1 MNEFKKVRESLQM
14 SQQAIAEHFGMPRR
28 TWQDWERDERT
39 PPEWVKSLILKDLTE
54 LAEKQKTA
62 RDSWGGVAKYKD
74 CALAFARDSRTWPKD
89 SYDSLGYVTEGR
101 AGEEYHISCDGDG
114 GGLDIIWAFQ
124 LSDEEV
130 ENRAADEFVN
140 VMTENAR
147 LLIEEA
153 AYDEYTPDEFIQRM
167 NDIKEFF

>member
-39 PPEWVKSLILKDLTE
+39 PPEWVKILIFKELKE
-54 LAEKQKTA
+54 IAEKQKTA
-62 RDSWGGVAKYKD
+62 RDSWGGVSKYKD

-101 AGEEYHISCDGDG
+101 AGVECYIS
-114 GGLDIIWAFQ
+114 
-124 LSDEEV
+124 
-130 ENRAADEFVN
+130 
-140 VMTENAR
+140 T
-147 LLIEEA
+147 EEA
-153 AYDEYTPDEFIQRM
+153 ERLAGLYEDYRHSVLDDGQYSLAYDRM
-167 NDIKEFF
+167 IEAVEK